1 MPTQKLFSFN
11 VFLKK
16 YKLDMYGI
24 FDADDND
31 YLYLYAKIEINRSL
45 SDHDIWWMKKKTI
58 QTHT

>member
-45 SDHDIWWMKKKTI
+45 SDHDI
-58 QTHT
+58 